1 MFYFIAIG
9 RGSDNTMEDD
19 EGRMLH
25 MGTSNIET
33 EAVERT
39 YKKSFNWKI
48 KYIKKFPDEYTF
60 STQLDFCRF
69 PKGPLVFDVSYDK
82 KSDSF
87 EIGINYNASYG
98 YDCTTGIVRIE
109 YELLTTNDN
118 GSKKKIGSC
127 TMEDRHVDYPW
138 RCKMEDRSA
147 LYSKHTDENVTIMI
161 NIKIVCIKE
170 ENHYIGADEK
180 D

>member
-1 MFYFIAIG
+1 MNYLIAIG
-9 RGSDNTMEDD
+9 RGSNMMAD
-19 EGRMLH
+19 EGNMLD
-25 MGTSNIET
+25 MGSTNIET

-109 YELLTTNDN
+109 YELFTTNDN

-147 LYSKHTDENVTIMI
+147 LYSKQIGENVTIMVTI
-161 NIKIVCIKE
+161 MVVCIKE
-170 ENHYIGADEK
+170 QTQYIGADKK